1 MLTPLT
7 LLWAAVS
14 TPPQD
19 DQSGISESLR
29 NAIESTY
36 AATLGSAGDT
46 RERVSEL
53 LDDVTR
59 RGREARE
66 QVVRRGQEAR
76 DDLVRRGQE
85 ARHEVVRRGQE
96 ASADV
101 VSRVEEE
108 LRSISERLARLEA
121 TLRKQDEE
129 V

>member
-1 MLTPLT
+1 V
-7 LLWAAVS
+7 VS
-14 TPPQD
+14 TSSEE

-36 AATLGSAGDT
+36 AATVGSAGDT

-53 LDDVTR
+53 LDDVAR

-76 DDLVRRGQE
+76 EEVVRRGQE

-96 ASADV
+96 ASAEV
-101 VSRVEEE
+101 IGRVEEE
-108 LRSISERLARLEA
+108 LRSISERLAKLEA
-121 TLRKQDEE
+121 TLRQDEDDQQQRDT
-129 V
+129 